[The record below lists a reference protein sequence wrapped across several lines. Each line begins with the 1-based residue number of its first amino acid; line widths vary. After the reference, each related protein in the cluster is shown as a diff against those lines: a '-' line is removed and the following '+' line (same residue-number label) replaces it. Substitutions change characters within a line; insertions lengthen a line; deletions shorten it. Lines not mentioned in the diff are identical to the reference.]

1 MKSVQL
7 LYLKTCSVA
16 NFDDIFNFEMENG
29 IFEKQA
35 KRMEKN
41 AISCFFFSIFNSQIC
56 SRVGN
61 TGVATLLRD
70 LLVYYAV

>member
-41 AISCFFFSIFNSQIC
+41 AISCFFFQSLIHKFA
-56 SRVGN
+56 VEL
-61 TGVATLLRD
+61 ATLG
-70 LLVYYAV
+70 